1 MGAVATGSG
10 SPQQE
15 SGNPS
20 SNASSIARSFA
31 EMARVMLVPGSLS
44 RTREQIVQQA
54 VHALNCEHAALLA
67 LGTGRRVR
75 VLAATGDVISELV
88 SLERRTREGPGLQVL
103 LGGGTL
109 RVDDLGSDER
119 WPRFG
124 DAAAKLGLR
133 SMLGCELSTDRRRLG
148 ALCLYGDQVG
158 TFPAEAEELAAV
170 YAAHASLVLDS
181 VRVESELTEAVES
194 RQVIGQAVGI
204 LVERHRITS
213 DQAFDM
219 LVRASKNR
227 NIKIRDLAD
236 LLIETGAEPTAVP
249 VPSYL
254 SAGAGARSE
263 GSPTDDGRDGEDDS
277 CVRALMNGVAGF
289 KVVGEVDLSNWDQLQ
304 AALDTLPPTT
314 DDVVLDLSELAFIDV
329 ASVRSLL
336 RGADKISVE
345 NRRVVLRDAPPVLR
359 RVLGVLVGCEVP
371 AQPEILLPWHD
382 GPAE

>member
-1 MGAVATGSG
+1 MADAATGSG
-10 SPQQE
+10 VPQPE
-15 SGNPS
+15 PDNPAG
-20 SNASSIARSFA
+20 NASSIARSFA
-31 EMARVMLVPGSLS
+31 EMARVMLVPGSLA
-44 RTREQIVQQA
+44 RTRDQIVQQA
-54 VHALNCEHAALLA
+54 VLALDCEHAALLA
-67 LGTGRRVR
+67 LGSGRRVR
-75 VLAATGDVISELV
+75 VLATTSDVISELV
-88 SLERRTREGPGLQVL
+88 TLERRTREGPGLQVL
-103 LGGGTL
+103 LGGGTV

-124 DAAAKLGLR
+124 DVAAKLGLR

-148 ALCLYGDQVG
+148 ALCLYGERPA

-204 LVERHRITS
+204 LVERHRITT

-236 LLIETGAEPTAVP
+236 LLIETGAEPAAVP

-254 SAGAGARSE
+254 SAGGGARS
-263 GSPTDDGRDGEDDS
+263 DDRSGDDRGEEDS
-277 CVRALMNGVAGF
+277 CVRGLADGSAGF

-304 AALDTLPPTT
+304 AALDMLPPTS

-336 RGADKISVE
+336 RGADKIGVE
-345 NRRVVLRDAPPVLR
+345 NRRVILRDAPPVLR

-371 AQPEILLPWHD
+371 AQPEILLPWHE
-382 GPAE
+382 PQEN

>member
-1 MGAVATGSG
+1 MGDVAAGSG
-10 SPQQE
+10 SARPE
-15 SGNPS
+15 PGLPLSR
-20 SNASSIARSFA
+20 ASAVARSFA
-31 EMARVMLVPGSLS
+31 EMARVMLVPGSIS

-54 VHALNCEHAALLA
+54 VLALDCEHAALLA
-67 LGTGRRVR
+67 LGSGRRVR
-75 VLAATGDVISELV
+75 VLATTSDAISELV

-103 LGGGTL
+103 LGGGTV
-109 RVDDLGSDER
+109 RIEDLGCDQR

-124 DAAAKLGLR
+124 DLAARLGLR

-148 ALCLYGDQVG
+148 ALCVYGERPG
-158 TFPAEAEELAAV
+158 MFPAEAEELAVV

-194 RQVIGQAVGI
+194 RQIIGQAVGI
-204 LVERHRITS
+204 LVERHRITT

-236 LLIETGAEPTAVP
+236 LLIETGAEPAAVP

-254 SAGAGARSE
+254 SAGTNPRS
-263 GSPTDDGRDGEDDS
+263 DDRPGEADAAVADDS
-277 CVRALMNGVAGF
+277 CVRALADGVAGF

-304 AALDTLPPTT
+304 AALDTLPPTP

-336 RGADKISVE
+336 RGADKIGVE
-345 NRRVVLRDAPPVLR
+345 NRRVILRDAPPVLR
-359 RVLGVLVGCEVP
+359 RVLGVLVGSEVP
-371 AQPEILLPWHD
+371 AQPEILLPWQD
-382 GPAE
+382 TTAQ